1 MKLLKQFI
9 QQETVLTAAAVLAVI
24 SAFFVPPDVQ
34 YLGYIDLRTL
44 AILFSLMTVM
54 AGLRRQGFF
63 DGLGRALLS
72 RTHSTFQL
80 TLVLVGLCFFG
91 SMFITNDVSLLT
103 FVPFTFV
110 VLSRLGADVRRSL
123 LIPVVCMQT
132 IAANLGSMLTP
143 IGNPQNLY
151 LYGKSGMSIGGFVL
165 LMLPYTLVSLFLL
178 LAWAAMVCR
187 KASAA
192 LSVDELVS
200 SASQGD
206 QKIILLYLV
215 LFAVCLL
222 SVIRVLPYGI
232 AFAAVLVCALFADP
246 HTLRAVDYSLLLTFV
261 AFFIFIG
268 NLGRI
273 PAFSGWLQEFLTGR
287 EVLVAVLASQVTS
300 NVPAALLL
308 SGFTAETQALI
319 IGTNLGGLGTLIASM
334 ASLISYRQIA
344 RELPQG
350 KKQYFGLFTLSNL
363 IFLAILLGVPIGV
376 LTAVFLA
383 ETAPEPLSKIV
394 RPAIELL
401 AGIPS
406 VIYGLLGILLLCPA
420 MYKLEQKIFA
430 GSVTHQF
437 TGGANLISAVLVL
450 AIMIL
455 PTVINISESALR
467 SVPASLKAASLGLGA
482 SRIQTIFRVTIP
494 AAKSGIAT
502 AIVLGVG
509 RAIGEAMAISLVSG
523 SSVNAPLPFHS
534 VRFLTTAI
542 VAEMGYAA
550 DLHRQ
555 VLFTIGLVLFVFI
568 MIINMT
574 LNKILKGEK
583 E

>member
-1 MKLLKQFI
+1 MKLKQFI
-9 QQETVLTAAAVLAVI
+9 QQETVLTAAAVLAVV
-24 SAFFVPPDVQ
+24 SAFFVPPDAQ

-110 VLSRLGADVRRSL
+110 VLSRLGADVRCSL

-151 LYGKSGMSIGGFVL
+151 LYGKSGMSMAEFLL
-165 LMLPYTLVSLFLL
+165 LMLPYTVVSLLL
-178 LAWAAMVCR
+178 LVGWAVAVCR
-187 KASAA
+187 KQASSCIGA
-192 LSVDELVS
+192 LPEQPNTTADR
-200 SASQGD
+200 
-206 QKIILLYLV
+206 KIILLDAV

-222 SVIRVLPYGI
+222 AVVRVLPYGV
-232 AFAAVLVCALFADP
+232 AFAAVLVCVLFADP

-363 IFLAILLGVPIGV
+363 IFLALLLGVW
-376 LTAVFLA
+376 FL
-383 ETAPEPLSKIV
+383 
-394 RPAIELL
+394 
-401 AGIPS
+401 
-406 VIYGLLGILLLCPA
+406 
-420 MYKLEQKIFA
+420 
-430 GSVTHQF
+430 
-437 TGGANLISAVLVL
+437 
-450 AIMIL
+450 
-455 PTVINISESALR
+455 LR
-467 SVPASLKAASLGLGA
+467 
-482 SRIQTIFRVTIP
+482 
-494 AAKSGIAT
+494 
-502 AIVLGVG
+502 
-509 RAIGEAMAISLVSG
+509 
-523 SSVNAPLPFHS
+523 
-534 VRFLTTAI
+534 
-542 VAEMGYAA
+542 
-550 DLHRQ
+550 
-555 VLFTIGLVLFVFI
+555 
-568 MIINMT
+568 
-574 LNKILKGEK
+574 
-583 E
+583 

>member
-9 QQETVLTAAAVLAVI
+9 QQETVLTAAAVLAVV
-24 SAFFVPPDVQ
+24 SAFFVLPDAQ

-165 LMLPYTLVSLFLL
+165 LMLPYTLVSLLLL
-178 LAWAAMVCR
+178 LAWAALVCR

-200 SASQGD
+200 SASQGN

-215 LFAVCLL
+215 LFTVCLL

-246 HTLRAVDYSLLLTFV
+246 RTLRTVDYSLLLTFV

-300 NVPAALLL
+300 NVPTALLL

-363 IFLAILLGVPIGV
+363 IFLAILLGVW
-376 LTAVFLA
+376 FL
-383 ETAPEPLSKIV
+383 
-394 RPAIELL
+394 
-401 AGIPS
+401 
-406 VIYGLLGILLLCPA
+406 
-420 MYKLEQKIFA
+420 
-430 GSVTHQF
+430 
-437 TGGANLISAVLVL
+437 
-450 AIMIL
+450 
-455 PTVINISESALR
+455 LR
-467 SVPASLKAASLGLGA
+467 
-482 SRIQTIFRVTIP
+482 
-494 AAKSGIAT
+494 
-502 AIVLGVG
+502 
-509 RAIGEAMAISLVSG
+509 
-523 SSVNAPLPFHS
+523 
-534 VRFLTTAI
+534 
-542 VAEMGYAA
+542 
-550 DLHRQ
+550 
-555 VLFTIGLVLFVFI
+555 
-568 MIINMT
+568 
-574 LNKILKGEK
+574 
-583 E
+583 

>member
-9 QQETVLTAAAVLAVI
+9 QQETVLTAAAVLAVV
-24 SAFFVPPDVQ
+24 SAFFVPPDAQ

-165 LMLPYTLVSLFLL
+165 LMLPYTLVSLLLL
-178 LAWAAMVCR
+178 LAWAALVCR
-187 KASAA
+187 KTSTA

-350 KKQYFGLFTLSNL
+350 KKQYFGLLHPVQSDL
-363 IFLAILLGVPIGV
+363 LCIPAGRVVLA
-376 LTAVFLA
+376 
-383 ETAPEPLSKIV
+383 PLSVADDLWFFYKAKKGEFRHGRRSGQSSLWFYRIHSYQVKNKSLQNNHYKAQIV
-394 RPAIELL
+394 S
-401 AGIPS
+401 GQ
-406 VIYGLLGILLLCPA
+406 LLL
-420 MYKLEQKIFA
+420 KGA
-430 GSVTHQF
+430 GKQHPHPH
-437 TGGANLISAVLVL
+437 GHPCVLHCL
-450 AIMIL
+450 SPNPI
-455 PTVINISESALR
+455 
-467 SVPASLKAASLGLGA
+467 
-482 SRIQTIFRVTIP
+482 
-494 AAKSGIAT
+494 
-502 AIVLGVG
+502 
-509 RAIGEAMAISLVSG
+509 
-523 SSVNAPLPFHS
+523 
-534 VRFLTTAI
+534 
-542 VAEMGYAA
+542 
-550 DLHRQ
+550 
-555 VLFTIGLVLFVFI
+555 FTICIFI
-568 MIINMT
+568 PLSPT
-574 LNKILKGEK
+574 LARNRKKPLTE
-583 E
+583 ESFRSL

>member
-9 QQETVLTAAAVLAVI
+9 QQETVLTAAAVLAVV
-24 SAFFVPPDVQ
+24 SAFFVPPDAQ

-123 LIPVVCMQT
+123 LVPVVCMQT

-165 LMLPYTLVSLFLL
+165 LMLPYTLVSLLLLLAWAALVCRKTSAALSVNVCMQTIAANLGSMLTPIGNPQNLYLYGKSGMSIGGFVLLMLPYTLVSLLLL

-192 LSVDELVS
+192 LSVDELVSS

-232 AFAAVLVCALFADP
+232 AFAAVLVCVLFADP

-363 IFLAILLGVPIGV
+363 IFLALLLGVW
-376 LTAVFLA
+376 FL
-383 ETAPEPLSKIV
+383 
-394 RPAIELL
+394 
-401 AGIPS
+401 
-406 VIYGLLGILLLCPA
+406 
-420 MYKLEQKIFA
+420 
-430 GSVTHQF
+430 
-437 TGGANLISAVLVL
+437 
-450 AIMIL
+450 
-455 PTVINISESALR
+455 LR
-467 SVPASLKAASLGLGA
+467 
-482 SRIQTIFRVTIP
+482 
-494 AAKSGIAT
+494 
-502 AIVLGVG
+502 
-509 RAIGEAMAISLVSG
+509 
-523 SSVNAPLPFHS
+523 
-534 VRFLTTAI
+534 
-542 VAEMGYAA
+542 
-550 DLHRQ
+550 
-555 VLFTIGLVLFVFI
+555 
-568 MIINMT
+568 
-574 LNKILKGEK
+574 
-583 E
+583 